1 MRKRNRKSTERI
13 IKRPWQ
19 REALSVWHMRVRVPR
34 PTCVS
39 GKVDTEVLQMPPV
52 RSVPGPSPGSGEALV
67 SRTEQKAFVL
77 EQRMSQPVSNRS
89 SFQDAFTSFYK
100 GLIHGED
107 ARPGV
112 APGCFCAHGPA
123 VCPGSSW
130 PSSCLIAVPGS
141 FKDTI

>member
-89 SFQDAFTSFYK
+89 SFSGCFDFLLQRMRGLAWLQDAFAPMALPSA
-100 GLIHGED
+100 L
-107 ARPGV
+107 APPGPR
-112 APGCFCAHGPA
+112 AASLQ
-123 VCPGSSW
+123 CPGLSKTRFNF
-130 PSSCLIAVPGS
+130 L
-141 FKDTI
+141 